1 MKENVIVGRL
11 IPAGTG
17 GAISNIK
24 RVAQSRDRVII
35 DERQAEAMENMAIES
50 PDALEAAEDVFSN
63 VEQGPEET

>member
-1 MKENVIVGRL
+1 M

-35 DERQAEAMENMAIES
+35 DERQAEAMENI
-50 PDALEAAEDVFSN
+50 ALEAPEAFETAENVFSN
-63 VEQGPEET
+63 IEQGAEET